1 MAITKIQSESL
12 NLADTY
18 DFTGTVT
25 GAGGGITQADIW
37 RLHTS
42 LDITAGVTTYPSSWE
57 RADDTESGKIGT
69 GMSHSGGIFSFP
81 ETGIYQIQYSPSY
94 TVSTNVTYAIARIIG
109 TQNNSSYGRL
119 TDVAM
124 TCTQTSGGNNYY
136 KGITTCFFDVTD
148 TSNCKIKLQHYCTH
162 DTTLGGGN
170 DDNITEIT
178 FTRLGDT

>member
-37 RLHTS
+37 RANAS
-42 LDITAGVTTYPSSWE
+42 LTISAGVTTYPSSWE
-57 RADDTESGKIGT
+57 RADDTASGKIGT
-69 GMSHSGGIFSFP
+69 GMSHSGGVFSFP
-81 ETGIYQIQYSPSY
+81 ETGIYLIQYSPLY
-94 TVSTNVTYAIARIIG
+94 TVSNDVTYSIARIIG
-109 TQNNSSYGRL
+109 TQNNSSYSRL
-119 TDVAM
+119 TDMAI
-124 TCTQTSGGNNYY
+124 TCRQNTGGNNYY
-136 KGITTCFFDVTD
+136 TGTTTCFFDVTD

-162 DTTLGGGN
+162 DVNLSWSG

-178 FTRLGDT
+178 FIRLGDT